1 MAIRLGDV
9 IIAIR
14 GDTKGLDN
22 DLDQAKGK
30 TTSWASGLAGTL
42 KGALGGAVIGGVTA
56 VVGAVAGIGVA
67 AFNAASDFDAA
78 TKKMQSQLGLTEQG
92 AKDYGQ
98 TLKNVFANNFGDSIE
113 DVAESIGKV
122 NAAFQR
128 IGGPEGTEQLQQA
141 TEDALRLRDAFG
153 AEVNETTSAAV
164 ELMDKF
170 GISSKEAF
178 DFLAFGYQQGLD
190 GSGDF
195 LDTIGEYSTQFS
207 NGGASAEQFFSLI
220 QSGMQ
225 GGMLGTDKAAD
236 AFKEFTIRIQD
247 GSKLTADGLK
257 LLGLNTEKI
266 TRDLSTGAAKPIDIF
281 QQVIATLNKIDDP
294 LVRAQAGVALLG
306 TQYEDMGDA
315 AIRALDT
322 TWVSTELVAGATEK
336 LNKQYET
343 IPAFFEGLR
352 RRALVAIEPLGGF
365 LLESFNAALPSI
377 EEWFTKVESWIAD
390 FVASSNFEWSPEFK
404 QIKLGDL
411 FEFVRSDG
419 LGLTRI
425 KISDFF
431 DLTLEGS
438 QIQALTLGDF
448 FTFISGEGTQIN
460 LADYVT
466 FIYDAATGNVALTLS
481 DVFTFVSDEKA
492 TVINLE
498 DYVSF
503 TYDKSSGGVALTLAD
518 VFSFVSTDKLTT
530 INLQDYIRFIYKSE
544 TGAVKLTIT
553 DVFTFDSDEGRTT
566 FNLADYVFFYY
577 EKETKDVILTIP
589 DVFTFAADENGIV
602 INLADYVTFSF
613 ATPDGVDTINIA
625 DYVKLEFSSAGK
637 LTGLKLGDLFDFPT
651 TGESSINLGDYLS
664 VKINEG
670 KITKLKIGDVID
682 VESETTSGLFGGALA
697 EASKGL
703 GKALEDAAAN
713 LGKALGAPPWL
724 QSLIDWKPSAEAPS
738 WLPTLTGFAFP
749 EAPAT
754 ISSLLTWTWPDVP
767 DTLSGIGA
775 GLGEALE
782 TAASNLG
789 KALGVPSWLQSLID
803 WKPNSEAPSWL
814 ATLTGFKWPETPA
827 LLAALLVW
835 TWPDAPAAIADII
848 TWVWP
853 DAPGTIATLLSWTWP
868 GFGPAITGLI
878 DKILAFRWPEL
889 SAPAWLDKLT
899 NFTVPAPEWVT
910 RLLNWVAPA
919 PGGFNSDSFD
929 SGGSIGGSSG
939 GGGSG
944 GFGGDGRGLLL
955 QPAVTA
961 GPLVVIEQL
970 IVNNREDADAFAYGL
985 AKRLATR

>member
-281 QQVIATLNKIDDP
+281 QQVIAALNKIDDP
-294 LVRAQAGVALLG
+294 LIRAQAGVAILG

-553 DVFTFDSDEGRTT
+553 DVFTFDSDEGQTT

-613 ATPDGVDTINIA
+613 AEDKDTINIA
-625 DYVKLEFSSAGK
+625 DYVTLEFSDAGK

-682 VESETTSGLFGGALA
+682 VESETTSGLFGGALSD
-697 EASKGL
+697 ASK
-703 GKALEDAAAN
+703 A
-713 LGKALGAPPWL
+713 
-724 QSLIDWKPSAEAPS
+724 
-738 WLPTLTGFAFP
+738 
-749 EAPAT
+749 
-754 ISSLLTWTWPDVP
+754 
-767 DTLSGIGA
+767 
-775 GLGEALE
+775 LGEALE

-789 KALGVPSWLQSLID
+789 KALGVPPWLQSLID
-803 WKPNSEAPSWL
+803 WKPSDTAPTWL
-814 ATLTGFKWPETPA
+814 ATLTSFTWPAVPA
-827 LLAALLVW
+827 TLASLLVW
-835 TWPDAPAAIADII
+835 VWPDAPGTIADLI

-868 GFGPAITGLI
+868 EFGATITALI
-878 DKILAFRWPEL
+878 NKVLAFEWPEL

-919 PGGFNSDSFD
+919 PGGTNSDQFN
-929 SGGSIGGSSG
+929 SGGSIGGGS

-955 QPAVTA
+955 QPAVAA